1 MIKATRVALL
11 LCAAYLM
18 YSHETI
24 SASGVEAKVS
34 ATVSCSVGQ
43 LVSISNSETNGTVIK
58 EVQQNIEL
66 FTLGN
71 RELTALTLTAVTYPN
86 PAKDDVV
93 LPLTNFKLKDL
104 SCVLYD
110 LQGCALGK
118 GRLQQEVTQIPM
130 QHLEGAAYLL

>member
-1 MIKATRVALL
+1 MIKRTLAVLL
-11 LCAAYLM
+11 LFAAYLM

-24 SASGVEAKVS
+24 SVSGVGAKVS
-34 ATVSCSVGQ
+34 GAVNYSVDQ
-43 LVSISNSETNGTVIK
+43 LVFTTNSETNGTFIK
-58 EVQQNIEL
+58 DVQQNIEL
-66 FTLGN
+66 FTLSN

-86 PAKDDVV
+86 PAKDYVA
-93 LPLTNFKLKDL
+93 LPLTNSKLKAL

-130 QHLEGAAYLL
+130 QHLEGAAYLF